1 VKEPPGSPA
10 ELLTWAF
17 AVEET
22 MRIGRAIIIPAILAL
37 GVAGTVLPGAE
48 IAMAAGHAPAVHL
61 QTTAH
66 PMITGTYYHG

>member
-1 VKEPPGSPA
+1 MKEPPGSPA

-37 GVAGTVLPGAE
+37 GVAGAVLPGAE
-48 IAMAAGHAPAVHL
+48 VAMAAGHTPVVLVHAP
-61 QTTAH
+61 AH
-66 PMITGTYYHG
+66 PMVSGTYYHG

>member
-1 VKEPPGSPA
+1 MKVPPGLSADP
-10 ELLTWAF
+10 LTWAF

-48 IAMAAGHAPAVHL
+48 VAMAAAHTPAVNLH
-61 QTTAH
+61 TTTH
-66 PMITGTYYHG
+66 PMVTGTYYHG

>member
-1 VKEPPGSPA
+1 MKVPPGLSADP
-10 ELLTWAF
+10 LTWAF

-48 IAMAAGHAPAVHL
+48 IAMAASHAPAVLVH
-61 QTTAH
+61 TTTH
-66 PMITGTYYHG
+66 PMITGTYFHG